1 MKLEDEAEQ
10 FRYAKQKQFFSN
22 IIDDIARVED
32 RILKHLHDTKE
43 REHAMTK
50 IAEAYMW
57 IKKSAETHGLK

>member
-10 FRYAKQKQFFSN
+10 FRYAKQKQFFYS
-22 IIDDIARVED
+22 IIDDIAKVEH